1 MRAVAVAAVRG
12 LVVEPLVLVAQVVA
26 EMLLHQREQATEPL
40 AQQTLVVVVALE
52 RTVAAHNTQVALVV
66 RA

>member
-1 MRAVAVAAVRG
+1 VVVVAAVRG
-12 LVVEPLVLVAQVVA
+12 LVVELLVLVVLVV
-26 EMLLHQREQATEPL
+26 EVMLLHQRERATEPL
-40 AQQTLVVVVALE
+40 AQRTLVVVVALE